1 MTGDLDTTANFR
13 REEGLEVKG
22 QIYII
27 TLTNLEGNKEQVK
40 GESHLTSYVF
50 HFSSHNMR
58 IILRKISRKMH
69 IVLGIRCRMLIKQ
82 CITTT
87 TLKLVPFT
95 P

>member
-58 IILRKISRKMH
+58 IILRKISRKMQYPPGLSH
-69 IVLGIRCRMLIKQ
+69 KE
-82 CITTT
+82 
-87 TLKLVPFT
+87 KKKD
-95 P
+95 